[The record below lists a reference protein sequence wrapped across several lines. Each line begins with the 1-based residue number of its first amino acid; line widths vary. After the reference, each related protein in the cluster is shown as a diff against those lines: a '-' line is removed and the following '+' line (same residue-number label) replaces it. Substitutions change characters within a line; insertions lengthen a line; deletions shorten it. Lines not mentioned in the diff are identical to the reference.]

1 MMIVFWLLLAVLVGV
16 YASSKGR
23 SGVGYFLLAVL
34 LSPLIGF
41 IIVLVLSPITEN
53 TDAKAISSGEMK
65 KCPNC
70 AEIVKAEAKLCKH
83 CHSELA

>member
-1 MMIVFWLLLAVLVGV
+1 MMIIIWFILAIFVAF

-23 SGVGYFLLAVL
+23 SGLGFFLISLI

-41 IIVLVLSPITEN
+41 IIALVVEERSVEI
-53 TDAKAISSGEMK
+53 GEMK
-65 KCPNC
+65 KCPMC
-70 AEIVKAEAKLCKH
+70 AEMVRAEAKLCKH